1 MMVSFTSWAKAAD
14 FLHKLWFWLS
24 AEVLRRGYTMQH
36 DVGRGLAAGSAAADL
51 LTNATKIWSFCE
63 TLYE

>member
-14 FLHKLWFWLS
+14 FLHKSWFWLS
-24 AEVLRRGYTMQH
+24 TEVLRRGSTMQH

-51 LTNATKIWSFCE
+51 LTNATKI
-63 TLYE
+63 